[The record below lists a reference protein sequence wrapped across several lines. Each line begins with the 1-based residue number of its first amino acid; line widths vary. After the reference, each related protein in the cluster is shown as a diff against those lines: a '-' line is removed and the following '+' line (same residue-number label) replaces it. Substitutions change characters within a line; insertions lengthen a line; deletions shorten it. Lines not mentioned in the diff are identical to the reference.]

1 MGLCFGGK
9 SEVPWWEEGRKL
21 VYKRKR
27 HDVVV
32 SNSEKNMLTRELEE
46 KCWAVLNAYL
56 KSVITNV
63 KQWFSVRSDFVSPPS
78 ARGHLAT
85 FGDIFGYH
93 TWRQGHATGI

>member
-1 MGLCFGGK
+1 M
-9 SEVPWWEEGRKL
+9 

-93 TWRQGHATGI
+93 TWRQGHATDI

>member
-1 MGLCFGGK
+1 M
-9 SEVPWWEEGRKL
+9 

-56 KSVITNV
+56 KCVITNV

-78 ARGHLAT
+78 ARGHLAI
-85 FGDIFGYH
+85 FGDISGYH
-93 TWRQGHATGI
+93 TWGQEHATGI